1 MGLPAEI
8 KGQTGEIMKH
18 PRTDVNY
25 AIFNKQVKQQHE
37 KKPASNLECIQK
49 VGFKQTFIKF
59 SEIFI
64 PKE

>member
-18 PRTDVNY
+18 TRTDVNY
-25 AIFNKQVKQQHE
+25 AILTKQVKQQHE
-37 KKPASNLECIQK
+37 KKPVSNLKCMQK
-49 VGFKQTFIKF
+49 VGFKQTFTKF